1 MMPEGTM
8 SPMSGMQSMLP
19 AMSSNE
25 GGGMPPHRGMQSSMN
40 GMMSQSM
47 MPGGGMQVNHKPSLL
62 FLIFA
67 HAFFHFF
74 VAEITV
80 SCKI

>member
-47 MPGGGMQVNHKPSLL
+47 MQGGGMQVNMQD
-62 FLIFA
+62 FTW
-67 HAFFHFF
+67 FF
-74 VAEITV
+74 VVDITV
-80 SCKI
+80 SCNF